1 MARRRRGQGE
11 GSIYKRADGHW
22 TASVQ
27 VAVDENGKRHRRTV
41 YGRTRAEVV
50 AKLDDLRSRVAEGVV
65 ADPGRLTVG
74 GFFAQWLRDTAR
86 LRLRPSTH
94 SLYSDLVRLHIG
106 PRLGGVLLKA
116 LQPAHVTALLSAM
129 ERDGK
134 APRLRQM
141 VYTLLHSALRDA
153 VKTGLLARNP
163 AAAVDR
169 PRVPRKEIRAL
180 DPAQVRTL
188 LDQARGDSLEAL
200 YVLAVASGLRLGE
213 LLGLQW
219 GDLDLDAGVLHVQ
232 RTLVEAA
239 HTGAL
244 TLAEPKT
251 ARSRRR
257 VDLPAFAVAAL
268 RAHRTRLG
276 AVPHR
281 ERLVF
286 TDRRGGPLRRS
297 NLHRRS
303 FKPLLRRAKHPEA
316 TRFHDLRHT
325 AASLALATGTH
336 AKVVQEQLGHASI
349 ATTLDTYSHTIPS
362 MGREAAERLDTLLA
376 EAQ

>member
-1 MARRRRGQGE
+1 MAKRRRGQGE

-22 TASVQ
+22 TAAVQ
-27 VAVDENGKRHRRTV
+27 VGVDENGKRRRRTV
-41 YGRTRAEVV
+41 YGQTRAEVV

-86 LRLRPSTH
+86 LRVRPSTH

-116 LQPAHVTALLSAM
+116 LQPAHLTALLSAM

-134 APRLRQM
+134 SPRLRQM
-141 VYTLLHSALRDA
+141 VYTLIHTALRDA
-153 VKTGLLARNP
+153 VRTGLLARNP
-163 AAAVDR
+163 AGAIDR

-219 GDLDLDAGVLHVQ
+219 ADLDLDGGGLHVR
-232 RTLVEAA
+232 RTLVEA
-239 HTGAL
+239 
-244 TLAEPKT
+244 
-251 ARSRRR
+251 RR
-257 VDLPAFAVAAL
+257 LGEL
-268 RAHRTRLG
+268 RAAQQRLEASSVQVRAAQRPAP
-276 AVPHR
+276 AVGEH
-281 ERLVF
+281 
-286 TDRRGGPLRRS
+286 
-297 NLHRRS
+297 
-303 FKPLLRRAKHPEA
+303 
-316 TRFHDLRHT
+316 
-325 AASLALATGTH
+325 
-336 AKVVQEQLGHASI
+336 
-349 ATTLDTYSHTIPS
+349 
-362 MGREAAERLDTLLA
+362 
-376 EAQ
+376 